1 MNLLRFSTLLFI
13 LFSCK
18 TQLSAQTLDQGKKYL
33 YNERYNSAKQVFE
46 KIVATDAKNDEAI
59 YWLGQSMIRPDDVSA
74 KAISETKQMYQAS
87 LNSTNSTLIMAGIG
101 HVELLEGKIQDA
113 RNHFEASISL
123 SQGKNIAVLNAIG
136 YANGN
141 PDAKNGDP
149 NYAIEKL
156 KQATQIKK
164 FNDPDVLVNLGDA
177 YRKAGDGGNAVTN
190 YKAALQINPSYARA
204 YYRIGKLYQSQ
215 GRAQESIFMEFYND
229 AINADPTFA
238 PVYANLFTYYY
249 ETNVNKAVEY
259 FDKWLANSD
268 EDFRTCYYKAALKYA
283 QGFFLEAISKS
294 NECIASQGV
303 QAYPSLF
310 GLKANAYNKLKDSVK
325 VVENYQEYFK
335 RQIPEKITTAD
346 YAEYIKNLFKIP
358 GNEIQAGLVVDNIV
372 LSDSMENN
380 KVNYLK
386 IAAQYYETKKNF
398 IEAANWYNKVV
409 GVKKTPTKY
418 DFNTVGLNYYKG
430 GAYQQSINAFTL
442 SASIY
447 PDDPYTYNMIGKSSW
462 AIDSTMEKGMANAA
476 FEKTIQLSMADT
488 IKYKPQLMTSYKY
501 FVAYYANVLKDK
513 NTAMQYVEKALSLDP
528 GDSDANTFKQA
539 LLSSKQSTTTP
550 KNPSKK
556 P

>member
-1 MNLLRFSTLLFI
+1 
-13 LFSCK
+13 
-18 TQLSAQTLDQGKKYL
+18 
-33 YNERYNSAKQVFE
+33 
-46 KIVATDAKNDEAI
+46 
-59 YWLGQSMIRPDDVSA
+59 
-74 KAISETKQMYQAS
+74 
-87 LNSTNSTLIMAGIG
+87 
-101 HVELLEGKIQDA
+101 
-113 RNHFEASISL
+113 
-123 SQGKNIAVLNAIG
+123 
-136 YANGN
+136 
-141 PDAKNGDP
+141 
-149 NYAIEKL
+149 
-156 KQATQIKK
+156 
-164 FNDPDVLVNLGDA
+164 
-177 YRKAGDGGNAVTN
+177 
-190 YKAALQINPSYARA
+190 
-204 YYRIGKLYQSQ
+204 
-215 GRAQESIFMEFYND
+215 
-229 AINADPTFA
+229 
-238 PVYANLFTYYY
+238 
-249 ETNVNKAVEY
+249 
-259 FDKWLANSD
+259 
-268 EDFRTCYYKAALKYA
+268 
-283 QGFFLEAISKS
+283 
-294 NECIASQGV
+294 
-303 QAYPSLF
+303 
-310 GLKANAYNKLKDSVK
+310 
-325 VVENYQEYFK
+325 
-335 RQIPEKITTAD
+335 
-346 YAEYIKNLFKIP
+346 
-358 GNEIQAGLVVDNIV
+358 
-372 LSDSMENN
+372 MENN